1 MTSKIISLIALI
13 TFCTV
18 VSAHNNVVV
27 IPLLGDDAAQN
38 ISNVVTV
45 AKSGGDFTN
54 IHDAI
59 DSIDNA
65 TIDNPYIVLVGPG
78 VYTHTRAIDVKPNIS
93 LIGSGVGVTIL
104 QANRLSSFN
113 FINISD
119 GSTFDDETV
128 HVSDMTIQNET
139 GQFKSCIGSENFANK
154 KYVLKNLYIDCANG
168 IGIRIIQPRN
178 SLIDNVEI
186 VLDGG
191 SGIDAIDSFTLEIRN
206 TKINIIGS
214 RANGISLG
222 LLSSNVIIRDTEML
236 IRGELLANGIL
247 VGDFSIELYGNKIN
261 VLGEDTATSVT
272 GVSLS
277 GDGSIISDSIISVE
291 TFNQSITAQAVDL
304 VVNFS
309 GEPATNAV
317 IQNSQIIG
325 NVDPNNELRCF
336 SSNNGVADLDIDCQ

>member
-1 MTSKIISLIALI
+1 
-13 TFCTV
+13 
-18 VSAHNNVVV
+18 
-27 IPLLGDDAAQN
+27 
-38 ISNVVTV
+38 
-45 AKSGGDFTN
+45 
-54 IHDAI
+54 
-59 DSIDNA
+59 
-65 TIDNPYIVLVGPG
+65 
-78 VYTHTRAIDVKPNIS
+78 
-93 LIGSGVGVTIL
+93 
-104 QANRLSSFN
+104 
-113 FINISD
+113 
-119 GSTFDDETV
+119 
-128 HVSDMTIQNET
+128 
-139 GQFKSCIGSENFANK
+139 
-154 KYVLKNLYIDCANG
+154 
-168 IGIRIIQPRN
+168 
-178 SLIDNVEI
+178 
-186 VLDGG
+186 
-191 SGIDAIDSFTLEIRN
+191 
-206 TKINIIGS
+206 
-214 RANGISLG
+214 
-222 LLSSNVIIRDTEML
+222 ML